1 MTEQGEAPEFQAY
14 FDPAVDAAAA
24 VVHSFMGDGAAVLF
38 GTTGQTSGGYAA
50 LAVGI
55 SAPMLL
61 TQLGRIET
69 VNQLVTGG
77 RQPADAEGAG
87 APSTEHSAILASAVG
102 LLITA
107 LRNGSKSLV
116 ADERGEKLSEDV
128 ARATV
133 IATET
138 VTGSAEPATRHR
150 LPISYTMKIA
160 RQCGRLRCGPCADGR
175 G

>member
-69 VNQLVTGG
+69 VNRLVTGG

-87 APSTEHSAILASAVG
+87 APSTEPAVILASALG
-102 LLITA
+102 FLITA
-107 LRNGSKSLV
+107 LLNGSTSLM
-116 ADERGEKLSEDV
+116 ADERGGRLSEDM
-128 ARATV
+128 ARATET
-133 IATET
+133 ATET
-138 VTGSAEPATRHR
+138 ATEAVTGSA
-150 LPISYTMKIA
+150 
-160 RQCGRLRCGPCADGR
+160 
-175 G
+175 